1 MGANHLEGQ
10 EVTDDPFATASE
22 IEPAVR
28 EKVFGQVENGRY
40 WLPDPADPL
49 AWEPGAIGAKPF
61 PRGFMRTS
69 NLVGAYSELRALMIW
84 SQHRVLEG
92 MIERPDLYA
101 DLSVLPR
108 DEEGKIPY
116 RDGQRITEAA
126 LSAAKADRWSVI
138 GTAYHKAL
146 EIRLTTG
153 ALVGTREI
161 RDGILALEAH
171 MRACLLRPAPALTE
185 RVVVNTKVMCA
196 GRFDVPV
203 YDLAGETPV
212 LKMAD
217 LKTKRKQFWSVLEV
231 RAQLAVY
238 ANADAMWDD
247 ALGCY
252 VQPPAFDPTEGIIL
266 HLPQGGGPLELL
278 RMDLV
283 AGWRTALRAREVVD
297 DRASAKSAPYL
308 RSLTISPA
316 VLDTVHA
323 ACARLALV
331 ESLTEGSE
339 VWHQIP
345 ERIQG
350 YSTVREAMMTAIR
363 RLSGDQLTT
372 ALTSA

>member
-1 MGANHLEGQ
+1 MSS
-10 EVTDDPFATASE
+10 PFSTASE
-22 IEPAVR
+22 IEPVKR
-28 EKVFGQVENGRY
+28 EKVYGQVENGRY

-49 AWEPGAIGAKPF
+49 AWEPGSTGAKPF

-69 NLVGAYSELRALMIW
+69 NLIGAYSELRALMIW
-84 SQHRVLEG
+84 SQHRILEG
-92 MIERPDLYA
+92 LIERPDLYA

-108 DEEGKIPY
+108 DAEGKIPY
-116 RDGQRITEAA
+116 ADGERITKNA

-161 RDGILALEAH
+161 QDGILALEAH
-171 MRACLLRPAPALTE
+171 MRACLLQPEPALTE
-185 RVVVNTKVMCA
+185 RVVVNTEVMCA

-217 LKTKRKQFWSVLEV
+217 LKTKRRQFWSVLEQ

-238 ANADAMWDD
+238 ARAGAMWDD

-252 VQPPAFDPTEGIIL
+252 VQPPAFDLDEGIIL

-278 RMDLV
+278 RMDLR

-297 DRASAKSAPYL
+297 DRAGAKSAPYL
-308 RSLTISPA
+308 RSLTIAPVA
-316 VLDTVHA
+316 LDTERL

-331 ESLTEGSE
+331 QSFEEGSE
-339 VWHQIP
+339 VWAQIP
-345 ERIQG
+345 EGLQRAPSILA
-350 YSTVREAMMTAIR
+350 AMHRAVG
-363 RLSGDQLTT
+363 RLSGNQLTT
-372 ALTSA
+372 ALASA